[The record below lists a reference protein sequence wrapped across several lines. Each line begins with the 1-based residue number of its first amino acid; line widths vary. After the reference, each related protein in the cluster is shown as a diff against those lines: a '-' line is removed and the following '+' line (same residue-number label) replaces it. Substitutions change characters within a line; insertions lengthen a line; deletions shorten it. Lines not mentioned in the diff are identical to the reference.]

1 LLHPA
6 VYLSAWF
13 VLLVV
18 AQFFSASTLLL
29 MLGLP
34 LLAGHASLARWWL
47 LLRRSRWLLLTLVLV
62 IAYSVPGHLL
72 GGMAWAPSYEGLEAA
87 AQQLLFLVL
96 VLGSLAVLLTRMS
109 RENFLLAL
117 WALCRIVLPPSWA
130 DRSVTRLALVF
141 EYVDQPSNGG
151 WRALLAEPEDALI
164 SNREL
169 TLRVLPWRVRDVLVL
184 VLVSAAATALVLVL

>member
-1 LLHPA
+1 MLHPA

-34 LLAGHASLARWWL
+34 LLAGRVSLARWWL
-47 LLRRSRWLLLTLVLV
+47 LIHRSRWLLLTLVLV

-72 GGMAWAPSYEGLEAA
+72 GGLAWAPSHEGLEAA
-87 AQQLLFLVL
+87 AQQMLFLLL
-96 VLGSLAVLLTRMS
+96 VLGTLAVLLTHMS

-117 WALCRIVLPPSWA
+117 WALCCVFLPRAWA

-141 EYVDQPSNGG
+141 EYIEQPQDAD
-151 WRALLAEPEDALI
+151 WRALLVEPADASI
-164 SNREL
+164 STREL
-169 TLRVLPWRVRDVLVL
+169 VLSVLPWRSRDVMVLMLVI
-184 VLVSAAATALVLVL
+184 VSAVALVLVQ